1 MAVLW
6 PRIVEQ
12 LVHGAGGLGAT
23 GLADDLGR
31 NTGDRGVVWHRL
43 EHDRSGGDAG
53 AVTDF
58 DIAEEFGARSDQYAA
73 ADLGMTVAR
82 LLAGAAERHLLQ
94 DRDVVLDHGGLA
106 DDEAG
111 GVVKEDAAADRHG
124 RIDVGLEHSRRAAL
138 QIVGKILATLFPK
151 PMGQAVSLD
160 GVEAFE
166 IQHRLEE
173 AIGRGVTI
181 EGRHDVGAERLAD
194 RGIAFERVAISL
206 PAQLRRDICMI
217 EPLGDAMPDGG
228 VVRVVV
234 KDGRRDEGRKLRLAA
249 NDLFGLAADARPD
262 RIDLVERVYS
272 FRLFPSHDDS
282 PNVILTTM
290 LAQQPWSWGYIRS
303 ACGRAMHGNDHG
315 RTARNASTPALKTL
329 SPTACIWSR
338 PGMSRGSPAGSSAAS
353 SCAEPATSSAVPTAT
368 SAGIRIALA
377 SARVSVWREPRMQA
391 ASALRSDRVCSAKA
405 RNTRPWGSETAARE
419 GASSASAI
427 DCGKPTPSTRWL
439 PNPPRTMLRTRSGCA
454 SAR

>member
-58 DIAEEFGARSDQYAA
+58 DIAEDFGARSDQYAA

-124 RIDVGLEHSRRAAL
+124 RIDVGLEHGRRAAL

-151 PMGQAVSLD
+151 PMRETVSLD
-160 GVEAFE
+160 GMETFE
-166 IQHRLEE
+166 IQHRFEE
-173 AIGRGVTI
+173 AVGRGVTI
-181 EGRHDVGAERLAD
+181 EGRHDVSAERLTD
-194 RGIAFERVAISL
+194 RGIAFKRIAISL
-206 PAQLRRDICMI
+206 PDQLRRDIWMI
-217 EPLGDAMPDGG
+217 EPLGDAMHDGG
-228 VVRVVV
+228 FKCVVM
-234 KDGRRDEGRKLRLAA
+234 KDGRIDEGRKLRLAA

-272 FRLFPSHDDS
+272 FRLFTGHGDS
-282 PNVILTTM
+282 PDVILTTTAI
-290 LAQQPWSWGYIRS
+290 LAQRALAMEDIEIR
-303 ACGRAMHGNDHG
+303 CDHG
-315 RTARNASTPALKTL
+315 RTARNASTPPLNTL

-368 SAGIRIALA
+368 SAGIRIALT

-405 RNTRPWGSETAARE
+405 RNARPWGSETAARE